1 MFTIKDL
8 ARESGYTVATVSRA
22 LNDSPLVAE
31 DTRAKILKVAEE
43 HGYIPNALAKNLVK
57 KSASTVCVI
66 VPDIVNPYFPLIV
79 KAVQDTMQ
87 TEGYLTI
94 VCNSDW
100 KESNEFSLVRL
111 MCAQRVGGIVMDPS
125 SDDSYRRIQKA
136 GIEIPIVFV
145 GNRTEDNI
153 SSVLVDNYAAMFTV
167 VEYLAGLGHRRIAL
181 IGGQEETYVNRLRCS
196 GFRDSMRSNGLQ
208 VDERLMIQCKYLSN
222 DGYCAMERRIREGD
236 LPTAV
241 VTINDV
247 IAFGV
252 LECLKNHQI
261 RVPEDISVVGFD
273 DVEFSQQLGLTT
285 IHEPRYKM
293 GEDAAKLLLEI
304 MNKPHGRR
312 SAKTGKH
319 ILYEPELILR
329 NTCCPPKAPI

>member
-8 ARESGYTVATVSRA
+8 ARESGYTIATVSRA

-31 DTRAKILKVAEE
+31 DTRAKILKVAED

-111 MCAQRVGGIVMDPS
+111 MCAQRVGGIIMDPS
-125 SDDSYRRIQKA
+125 SDRSYRRIQKA

-145 GNRTEDNI
+145 GNRTKDNI

-167 VEYLAGLGHRRIAL
+167 LDYLAGLGHRKIAL
-181 IGGQEETYVNRLRCS
+181 IGGEEDTYVNRLRRN
-196 GFRDSMRSNGLQ
+196 GFQDSMKSNGIPL
-208 VDERLMIQCKYLSN
+208 DERLIIQCKYRSN
-222 DGYCAMERRIREGD
+222 DGYNVMEQLIAEGN

-241 VTINDV
+241 VAINDV

-273 DVEFSQQLGLTT
+273 DVESSHQLGLTT

-293 GEDAAKLLLEI
+293 GADAAKLLLEI
-304 MNKPHGRR
+304 MKDPNRR
-312 SAKTGKH
+312 RNAKTGKH
-319 ILYEPELILR
+319 ILYEPELVLR
-329 NTCCPPKAPI
+329 NTCCPPKAST